1 MLKSIVIAVSSA
13 VVVVAT
19 GYACLVGLIIATSMQ
34 QQISLKGYFME
45 NTKNWELFIVYEN
58 LLSAL
63 EKSNPDSIM
72 ARFFIGVEEQI
83 ENFKEGYPEIVSE
96 YQLKH
101 RP

>member
-1 MLKSIVIAVSSA
+1 
-13 VVVVAT
+13 
-19 GYACLVGLIIATSMQ
+19 
-34 QQISLKGYFME
+34 ME
-45 NTKNWELFIVYEN
+45 NTQNWELSLVYEN

-72 ARFFIGVEEQI
+72 SRFFIGVEEQI

-96 YQLKH
+96 YYSKH